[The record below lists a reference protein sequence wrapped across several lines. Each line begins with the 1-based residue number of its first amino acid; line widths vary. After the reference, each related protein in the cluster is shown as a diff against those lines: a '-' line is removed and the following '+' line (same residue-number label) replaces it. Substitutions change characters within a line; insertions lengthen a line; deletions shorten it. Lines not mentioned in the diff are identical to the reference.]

1 VTATTGGAPFAPFL
15 DPRTAHPPGI
25 SPMDPADW
33 LIVHSDYRAQM
44 AEHERLL
51 AETRATVIAELPEA
65 AAMVAEFRAALLAHL
80 AKRPEWRI
88 EGATCQRPD
97 GARVTLAG
105 ETFDLAGRLCAEDFL
120 LMAPGEPEYRL
131 VAGSLFFPSRWTL
144 TEKLG
149 RPMTG
154 IHAPVPD
161 YPERLAARLNRMF
174 ATMRVEQPLM
184 RVNWGV
190 QPTPR
195 LHLPQRE
202 GEKRPADDSGGG
214 FWLRTERQS
223 LVRLPATRALVFAI
237 KTSVTPL
244 AELTPAQRAGLR
256 AAVAAYDEGEVR
268 FRGGPAAQAAVLA
281 ALDG

>member
-1 VTATTGGAPFAPFL
+1 VTAGAPFAPFL

-25 SPMDPADW
+25 SAMDPADW
-33 LIVHSDYRAQM
+33 LLVHPDYAAQM

-51 AETRATVIAELPEA
+51 EETPATVIAQLPEA
-65 AAMVAEFRAALLAHL
+65 VEMVAEFRAALLAHL
-80 AKRPEWRI
+80 AARAEWRI
-88 EGATCQRPD
+88 EGDACLRPD
-97 GARVTLAG
+97 GARVALAG
-105 ETFDLAGRLCAEDFL
+105 ETFAVAGRLCAEDFL
-120 LMAPGEPEYRL
+120 IMAPGEPEYRL
-131 VAGSLFFPSRWTL
+131 VAGGLFFPSRWTL

-161 YPERLAARLNRMF
+161 YPERLAARLNRML
-174 ATMRVEQPLM
+174 AAMRAGQPLM

-223 LVRLPATRALVFAI
+223 LVRLPVTRALVFAI

-244 AELTPAQRAGLR
+244 AELTPVQRAGLR
-256 AAVAAYDEGEVR
+256 AAVAAYDAGEVR
-268 FRGGPAAQAAVLA
+268 FRGGPAAQAAVLT